1 MCSFCFRFVRNFF
14 ALIGLIVLVWVFF
27 DNKSGNFDI
36 TTTLES
42 LNDYGEINSV
52 IPNDNS
58 KLLTDIPKAYDIS
71 KPLVILDPGHGG
83 KDGGTVSGD
92 AFEKNL
98 NLQLSKKISSEL
110 NRHQISVVMTRGE
123 DKRVGLADRAIIA
136 NRYPNAIFISIHH
149 NAATLKSA
157 KGIETY
163 YSDNKPK
170 SLKDEQMN
178 LLKIKKG
185 NSFRDNRSKM
195 LASLLH
201 SSVCESTK
209 ASDRGVRERSL
220 AMTRWVS
227 CPSVLIECG
236 FLSNPKEKLDLLS
249 EPYKEALS
257 RGITEG
263 ILRYFSAVDKDFYYG
278 IAFDKAPRAI
288 AEL

>member
-1 MCSFCFRFVRNFF
+1 MFWF
-14 ALIGLIVLVWVFF
+14 GFF

-36 TTTLES
+36 TKTLES

-110 NRHQISVVMTRGE
+110 NRHQISVVMTRSE

-149 NAATLKSA
+149 NAATLNSA

-163 YSDNKPK
+163 YTDKKPK
-170 SLKDEQMN
+170 SLKDGKMN

-185 NSFRDNRSKM
+185 NSFR
-195 LASLLH
+195 
-201 SSVCESTK
+201 
-209 ASDRGVRERSL
+209 G
-220 AMTRWVS
+220 
-227 CPSVLIECG
+227 
-236 FLSNPKEKLDLLS
+236 
-249 EPYKEALS
+249 
-257 RGITEG
+257 
-263 ILRYFSAVDKDFYYG
+263 
-278 IAFDKAPRAI
+278 
-288 AEL
+288 